1 MTHVCV
7 SKSTI
12 IGSDNGLPPGRC
24 QAIVWTNAGMLLIGH
39 LETNLSEI
47 LIEIHTFL
55 LTKMHVKTSSAK
67 WRPICLVHLHYQH
80 RNYFN
85 IKCIGLCCMRSYD
98 CDDNKQ
104 SIDNGNADNV
114 LLIMII
120 LSLQGGHFF
129 SGKYILQLTPERE
142 VSDASWSM
150 LYICRCCAV
159 CNIVLIWSVF

>member
-24 QAIVWTNAGMLLIGH
+24 QVIIWTNAGMLLIGH
-39 LETNLSEI
+39 LETNLREI
-47 LIEIHTFL
+47 FIEIHTFL
-55 LTKMHVKTSSAK
+55 FKKMHLKTSSAK

-114 LLIMII
+114 LLIMTI

-129 SGKYILQLTPERE
+129 LANTYYNSCPKERYRMRLGLCYTF
-142 VSDASWSM
+142 VVAV
-150 LYICRCCAV
+150 LYVI
-159 CNIVLIWSVF
+159 SF